1 MKPSTIALL
10 ALTFVFCHTDVFAE
24 SAALKASIRALN
36 GKPVEGVKLF
46 LYEST
51 NVRKP
56 ADFISVQSDESGRTM
71 INAPK
76 GRYWAVARL
85 KKDALYG
92 PLMPGDKHSGEP
104 VEIDLSDNTE
114 IEFIVADILEVGQ
127 KKRTNNLDTVRVRG
141 RILDKDGKP
150 VANAY
155 AYAHGTKEIE
165 YIPEY
170 LSTWTDENGNY
181 TLYLPS
187 GGSFYVGSALKF
199 PPPPAPALFRGL
211 SADTSKSD
219 IVTDIQLIVN

>member
-1 MKPSTIALL
+1 MKPLNLALL
-10 ALTFVFCHTDVFAE
+10 ALIFVFCHSYVFAE
-24 SAALKASIRALN
+24 SATLKAGIRDIN
-36 GKPVEGVKLF
+36 GKPVAGVKLF

-56 ADFISVQSDESGRTM
+56 ADFISVQSDERGLTV
-71 INAPK
+71 ITAPR

-85 KKDALYG
+85 KKDSLYG

-114 IEFIVADILEVGQ
+114 TEFIVADILEIGQ
-127 KKRTNNLDTVRVRG
+127 KKRTNTPDTIRVRG
-141 RILDKDGKP
+141 RIFDKEGNP

-155 AYAHGTKEIE
+155 VYAHGTKEIE

-170 LSTWTDENGNY
+170 LSTWTDDKGDY
-181 TLYLPS
+181 MLYLPS
-187 GGSFYVGSALKF
+187 GGTFFVGSALKF
-199 PPPPAPALFRGL
+199 PPPPTPALLREL
-211 SADTSKSD
+211 ATDSSKSD

>member
-1 MKPSTIALL
+1 MKPLKFALL
-10 ALTFVFCHTDVFAE
+10 ALTFIFCQTDAFAE
-24 SAALKASIRALN
+24 NAALKASIKDIN
-36 GKPVEGVKLF
+36 GKPVAGVKLF

-56 ADFISVQSDESGRTM
+56 ADFISVQSDESGLTV
-71 INAPK
+71 ITAPK

-104 VEIDLSDNTE
+104 VEIDLSDSTE

-127 KKRTNNLDTVRVRG
+127 KKRTNNFETVKIRG

-150 VANAY
+150 IVNAY
-155 AYAHGTKEIE
+155 AFAHSTKEIE

-170 LSTWTDENGNY
+170 LSTWTDKNGNY

-187 GGSFYVGSALKF
+187 GGRFYVGSAVKF
-199 PPPPAPALFRGL
+199 PPSPTPALLREL
-211 SADTSKSD
+211 ATDTPKSD
-219 IVTDIQLIVN
+219 IVTDIQLIVD